1 MPSVSDF
8 DRLSDYS
15 FTRAQV
21 RSTTGD
27 YAGLGPL
34 SLSVPTSFRNR
45 KIYCG
50 VYFRAL
56 QQFGCDLELGLYMAG
71 QPKEVLSDFRGY
83 VFTPSTSVDS
93 WSNSSAS
100 LGTKTGFPVSV
111 IEEFDPRNFPS
122 GTFGSYHSDSIRTQ
136 GTAINS
142 TTGLYDGYA
151 ITMTPHEFVG
161 QIDEVRFQFKNTS
174 NMLPITGWTT
184 TAFVEVYLGCKSS

>member
-8 DRLSDYS
+8 ERLSDYS

-34 SLSVPTSFRNR
+34 SLSVPSDFRNR

-56 QQFGCDLELGLYMAG
+56 QQFGCDLELGLYMAN
-71 QPKEVLSDFRGY
+71 QPKQILRDFRGY
-83 VFTPSTSVDS
+83 VFTPSTSVDA

-100 LGTKTGFPVSV
+100 LGTKTGFPAAV
-111 IEEFDPRNFPS
+111 IEEFDPRNYPS
-122 GTFGSYHSDSIRTQ
+122 GTFQSYDLDAIRTQ
-136 GTAINS
+136 GTAYNS
-142 TTGLYDGYA
+142 TTGTYDGYSV
-151 ITMTPHEFVG
+151 TMSPFEFTG
-161 QIDEVRFQFKNTS
+161 QIDEVRFQFQNCS
-174 NMLPITGWTT
+174 NMLPVVGWSTS
-184 TAFVEVYLGCKSS
+184 AFVEVYLGCKSS